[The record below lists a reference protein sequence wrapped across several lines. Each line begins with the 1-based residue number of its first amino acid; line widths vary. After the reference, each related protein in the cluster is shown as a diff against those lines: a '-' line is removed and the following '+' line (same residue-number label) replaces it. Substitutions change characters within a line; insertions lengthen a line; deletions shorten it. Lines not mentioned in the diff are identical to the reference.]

1 MNIEY
6 SEKHSDQFFEYR
18 QVILPRELGQH
29 LKDRPLLQEQEWREL
44 GIQQSKGWT
53 NYDRHSYEPHILL
66 FRRPLGTDPRTGL
79 VSKTLATKIQ
89 QDAEKRRLSLF
100 HKLTHRS

>member
-6 SEKHSDQFFEYR
+6 SEKHSDLTFEYR

-44 GIQQSKGWT
+44 GIQQSKGWA

-79 VSKTLATKIQ
+79 VSKSLAMKIQ
-89 QDAEKRRLSLF
+89 ADAERRRQSLFRRL
-100 HKLTHRS
+100 TQRN